1 MTTSGRLA
9 LLVSIAAA
17 FALLVP
23 LQHQIDAG
31 MAAQQVEEEALY
43 LSHGDQVKRLA
54 LGYDALLA
62 DVYWIRAIQYFG
74 ENAIANRGLSGAQRT
89 PPRLLYPLLDVTT
102 TLDPQYIEPYRFGGF
117 FLADF
122 VDEQLAFGL
131 LQKGIQANPDNLNLW
146 LDLAFLYWRSGDCE
160 SASVAYERAGKVK
173 GAMPWVGQM
182 APVVLA
188 ECGKREFALRMLST
202 MYQSTDDPRVREDIA
217 TSIKGY
223 QALDEIDI
231 LKQALATY
239 SVRNG
244 SPPQSLAL
252 LVRTVRP
259 VESATGARIRIN
271 ANGQPVDPNG
281 QPYIYEPST
290 GEITTNPDSIVL
302 PKIVMRRYEKPSRS
316 N

>member
-1 MTTSGRLA
+1 MTRASRLA
-9 LLVSIAAA
+9 LICAIAVA

-23 LQHQIDAG
+23 LQHQIDSG

-43 LSHGDQVKRLA
+43 LSNGEQVKRLA

-74 ENAIANRGLSGAQRT
+74 ENAIANRGVSSSQRT
-89 PPRLLYPLLDVTT
+89 PPRLLYPLLEVTT
-102 TLDPQYIEPYRFGGF
+102 TLDPHYIEPYRFGGF
-117 FLADF
+117 FLADY
-122 VDEQLAFGL
+122 VDEQLALDL
-131 LQKGIQANPDNLNLW
+131 LQKGIRANPDNLNLW
-146 LDLAFLYWRSGDCE
+146 LDLAFLYWSSGDCE
-160 SASVAYERAGKVK
+160 SASVAYEKAGKVT
-173 GAMPWVGQM
+173 GAAPWVAQM

-217 TSIKGY
+217 ASIKGY

-231 LKQALATY
+231 LKQALDAYT
-239 SVRNG
+239 VRYG
-244 SPPQSLAL
+244 TPPQSLAL

-281 QPYIYEPST
+281 QPYVYEPST
-290 GEITTNPDSIVL
+290 GEITTNPDSVVL
-302 PKIVMRRYEKPSRS
+302 PKTVMRRNERKSRS

>member
-1 MTTSGRLA
+1 MTSSGRLA

-31 MAAQQVEEEALY
+31 MAAQQVEEEVLY

-74 ENAIANRGLSGAQRT
+74 ENAIANRGVSESQRT

-117 FLADF
+117 FLADY
-122 VDEQLAFGL
+122 VDEQLALKL
-131 LQKGIQANPDNLNLW
+131 LHKGIQANPDNLNLW
-146 LDLAFLYWRSGDCE
+146 LDLAFLYWSSGDCE
-160 SASVAYERAGKVK
+160 AASEAYEKAGRVT
-173 GAMPWVGQM
+173 GAAPWVSQM

-188 ECGKREFALRMLST
+188 DCGKREFALRMLTT

-223 QALDEIDI
+223 QALEEIDI
-231 LKQALATY
+231 LKQALGAY
-239 SVRNG
+239 SARFG
-244 SPPQSLAL
+244 TPPQSLAL

-259 VESATGARIRIN
+259 VETGTGARIRVN
-271 ANGQPVDPNG
+271 ASGQPVDPNG
-281 QPYIYEPST
+281 QPYVYDPST
-290 GEITTNPDSIVL
+290 GEITTNPDSVVL
-302 PKIVMRRYEKPSRS
+302 PKTVMRRYEKQSRS